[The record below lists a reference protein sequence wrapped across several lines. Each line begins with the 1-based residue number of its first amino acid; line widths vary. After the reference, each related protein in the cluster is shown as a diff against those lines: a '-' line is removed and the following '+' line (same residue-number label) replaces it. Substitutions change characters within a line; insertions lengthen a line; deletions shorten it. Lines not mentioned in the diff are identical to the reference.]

1 LDAAVPKVRPQRAR
15 VGALVRQDKT
25 GRMTQHVRMHLEA
38 DPGRDAG
45 ALDPLGEAGAT
56 VPPSL
61 KRK

>member
-1 LDAAVPKVRPQRAR
+1 
-15 VGALVRQDKT
+15 
-25 GRMTQHVRMHLEA
+25 MTQHVRMHLEA